1 MIEWSGVVP
10 PLAKRQFEV
19 ADRGTANFE
28 LRIVPGGSRSVS
40 RVHLDSLVIPKVSVV
55 ISTTMTQIDSS
66 HERDVTIEEG
76 RVPDEYQLLMVR
88 SASSNSFIQED
99 FSPRLGHSSG
109 ELPVLLGAECEAIA
123 VRTPEQSSYV
133 DTPTTGS
140 SDKIRNGRALLDHP
154 LVPVTPPVSE
164 LQPVSASQVRD
175 LVKQMREVR
184 SSIKQEP
191 DKVSLSPPDARGSM
205 CVDGARWVPSLVR
218 RQEPVLKAHGVPI
231 CHQHADRGP

>member
-1 MIEWSGVVP
+1 MIERSWVVP
-10 PLAKRQFEV
+10 PLAKRQVEV
-19 ADRGTANFE
+19 ADRGTANFK

-40 RVHLDSLVIPKVSVV
+40 RVHLDSLIIPKVSVV

-76 RVPDEYQLLMVR
+76 WVPEEYQLLMVR
-88 SASSNSFIQED
+88 SASSHPFIQED
-99 FSPRLGHSSG
+99 FSPRLGHSRS

-123 VRTPEQSSYV
+123 VRAPEQSSYV

-140 SDKIRNGRALLDHP
+140 SDKIRNGRALLGHS

-164 LQPVSASQVRD
+164 LQPVFASQVGD

-184 SSIKQEP
+184 SSIEQEL
-191 DKVSLSPPDARGSM
+191 DVVALGPPKTRGSM
-205 CVDGARWVPSLVR
+205 
-218 RQEPVLKAHGVPI
+218 
-231 CHQHADRGP
+231 